1 MILMQFWDVIG
12 ACAGLLT
19 SIGFVPQIYKIYR
32 TKLVGDLSIIMLLQM
47 SLGTFFWMLY
57 SFHIQDPP
65 MIGTNVVSFS
75 CLMVVT
81 GLFFK
86 YRKVERQQPILLASS
101 IVPAFGVEKYI
112 QNEDYS
118 IRERAADSPETA
130 GKLNLAVYGSTGGRP
145 PSGND
150 CETQSCKDI
159 RTITATA
166 GEILEFLSKS
176 ESMEIQLIGKL
187 SSSGYKCMTIYGRTE
202 DFPHLD
208 EAIRHLDSSGIIDLK
223 HWERVGTDSVFL
235 VYGPGDSI
243 TTL

>member
-1 MILMQFWDVIG
+1 MQLWDAIG

-19 SIGFVPQIYKIYR
+19 SIGFVPQIYKIYK
-32 TKLVGDLSIIMLLQM
+32 TKLVGDLSVIMLLQM

-86 YRKVERQQPILLASS
+86 YRKTERQPPILLDSS
-101 IVPAFGVEKYI
+101 IVPAYGVEKYI

-118 IRERAADSPETA
+118 IRERAADSPGTA
-130 GKLNLAVYGSTGGRP
+130 GKLNLAVYGSTR
-145 PSGND
+145 GNPKSEKD
-150 CETQSCKDI
+150 YAMRSCRDL

-166 GEILEFLSKS
+166 GEILELLSKS
-176 ESMEIQLIGKL
+176 EGMEIQLIGKI
-187 SSSGYKCMTIYGRTE
+187 SSSGYKCMTIYGRNE
-202 DFPHLD
+202 DIPCLD

-223 HWERVGTDSVFL
+223 HWERVGTDSVLL
-235 VYGPGDSI
+235 VYGTGDSI